1 MRQGC
6 WLLPR
11 TGSRGSSAAA
21 GITAGTAAAAVTD
34 TSSESSSE
42 KVVYIMRG
50 LPGAG
55 KSTRAAQLAEAAEQ
69 AELAAVLAG
78 AAGCAAAAA
87 AAAAAAIHSTDSY
100 FFDAAGVYRFNAEQ
114 LGVNHQR
121 NFDAFC
127 GSLAAGVGTVILDNT
142 NLQPWQFEKYV
153 AAAWQRGYRV
163 REEVVGE
170 FTEAAAAVYAA
181 RNSHGVPHDKI
192 LIMLEQWRSQ

>member
-142 NLQPWQFEKYV
+142 NLQVRWHANMDFSQF
-153 AAAWQRGYRV
+153 
-163 REEVVGE
+163 
-170 FTEAAAAVYAA
+170 FSMCAAVSMA
-181 RNSHGVPHDKI
+181 
-192 LIMLEQWRSQ
+192 E